1 MTITMYPY
9 GFKIRSKAD
18 VECFLHQVE
27 SHDFYSGS
35 GEWYWHSHT
44 HDYCLN
50 VKARRVCSRP
60 MSERGNIFSP
70 YVQVMD
76 AASTIWN
83 TRKYINQQLFS
94 E

>member
-1 MTITMYPY
+1 MTIKMHPY
-9 GFKIRSKAD
+9 GFKIRSKKDA
-18 VECFLHQVE
+18 ERFLHQIE
-27 SHDFYSGS
+27 DSGFYSGS

-44 HDYCLN
+44 QDYCLN

-70 YVQVMD
+70 YLQVLD
-76 AASTIWN
+76 AVNTIWV